1 MGTISD
7 SVPKR
12 VYAKLFAASYLSEKR
27 IRIRDFTSLVD
38 FLCWEQFP
46 SKSGAIEVH
55 ALDDHLQ
62 DNLKDASEKVGF
74 QFMSRDL
81 LLEHVAKHSHGHL
94 WKYYFY
100 NFIIYTKAS
109 LDSIAVVLNLFF
121 KFGFVRGQIDF
132 GKGSFVEKV
141 EKLPSFSNFSST
153 YRMWVER
160 LTNYRDAIIHQKS
173 VDLYPQVVVPRVR
186 RVMIPFQAFSHEE
199 LLDIE
204 ESLED
209 MLDRKKKDALERMI
223 RPASLRKFL
232 SENVMNT
239 LEIMG
244 CMSTEVLKE
253 LKKRYPDHK
262 PSTVYYR

>member
-1 MGTISD
+1 M
-7 SVPKR
+7 
-12 VYAKLFAASYLSEKR
+12 YAKLLAASYLSDKR
-27 IRIRDFTSLVD
+27 VRIKDFTNLVD

-46 SKSGAIEVH
+46 TESGAIEVH
-55 ALDDHLQ
+55 ALDHHLQ
-62 DNLKDASEKVGF
+62 DNLKDVSEKVGF
-74 QFMSRDL
+74 EFMSRDL
-81 LLEHVAKHSHGHL
+81 LLDHIAKHSRGHL

-109 LDSIAVVLNLFF
+109 LDSIAVALNLFF

-132 GKGSFVEKV
+132 GKGSFVKEV
-141 EKLPSFSNFSST
+141 EKLPSFSNFSSR
-153 YRMWVER
+153 YRKWIER
-160 LTNYRDAIIHQKS
+160 ITNYRDAIIHQKS
-173 VDLYPQVVVPRVR
+173 VDLYPQVVAPRVR

-204 ESLED
+204 ESFENT
-209 MLDRKKKDALERMI
+209 LDHKRKDALERRI

-232 SENVMNT
+232 SENVLNT

-244 CMSTEVLKE
+244 CMSTEILRE
-253 LKKRYPDHK
+253 LKKIYPDHK